1 MITVLYSCELCG
13 IIDKPVQV
21 PAREH
26 HEIDVAHWMREVVG
40 RSISLDHEQA
50 SPTCHPKSLTNI
62 KVPLSGAEFIGQQ
75 VE

>member
-1 MITVLYSCELCG
+1 MITVLYSCEKCG

-26 HEIDVAHWMREVVG
+26 HEIDVAYWMREVVG
-40 RSISLDHEQA
+40 LAASLDHQQT
-50 SPTCHPKSLTNI
+50 SPHCRPDSLTNI
-62 KVPLSGAEFIGQQ
+62 KVPLGGADFIGQQ